1 MLIAMTTATVYEIT
15 LKTEGQCGNSQI
27 SLYQQL
33 KIIWDRERRQAKLD
47 SECWER
53 VCLKKNKRTV
63 MIYNATSIIK
73 YFLDI

>member
-1 MLIAMTTATVYEIT
+1 MCLPQAHYFSARVIMLIMLIAMTTATVYEIT

-47 SECWER
+47 SEC
-53 VCLKKNKRTV
+53 
-63 MIYNATSIIK
+63 
-73 YFLDI
+73 